1 MMRKTALHCVAILT
15 LLGGCAI
22 SPDTATPAGSKSKSA
37 EGDIAQLAA
46 CPTIV
51 RVVGRN
57 QNVIVK
63 AGPTGPL
70 VTITDGHGREVVSGV
85 TMDELRTQHPDAYR
99 LLNGTAS
106 TGELDASIEIA
117 GE

>member
-1 MMRKTALHCVAILT
+1 MMRKLALHSVAILT

-37 EGDIAQLAA
+37 EGDIAQLAS

-51 RVVGRN
+51 RIAGRN
-57 QNVIVK
+57 QNVIVH

-70 VTITDGHGREVVSGV
+70 VTVTDAEGHELLSGV
-85 TMDELRTQHPDAYR
+85 TMDDLRRQRPDAYR
-99 LLNGTAS
+99 LLNGTA
-106 TGELDASIEIA
+106 TAGELDASLGLA
-117 GE
+117 GD